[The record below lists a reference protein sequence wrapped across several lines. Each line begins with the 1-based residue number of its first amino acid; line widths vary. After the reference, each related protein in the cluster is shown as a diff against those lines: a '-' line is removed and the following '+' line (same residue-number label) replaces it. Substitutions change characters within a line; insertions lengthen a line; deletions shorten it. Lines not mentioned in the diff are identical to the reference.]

1 MSELPLRVS
10 NLNLINSSPYRSIR
24 ALEGIAYEE
33 VSPYAAARRLFED
46 ETDVALISLV
56 EFLNHGSLDLLP
68 FGIAAEDRVDSVRLL
83 SKSPIED
90 IRTIFF
96 DQSSVSSVTL
106 LRVLIHDRENH
117 VRYFRRDLT
126 QPFTVKPREG
136 VLVIGD
142 RGLADFPGFTHQYD
156 LAKLWFERFNLPFV
170 FAVWAFKKGRL
181 SRNQLNQLTKALE
194 LGVTHRLAF
203 AREAAEEKKL
213 RVDHVED
220 YVGRTI
226 KYQFDERFKLGA
238 NEFITLGK
246 KLNLFPETATLF
258 VRLEDL
264 FQDPTNSRPAQRG
277 ALPNPIEKLLLRAC
291 DGKRLSITEAI
302 DLAKSASLADL
313 ALAADERRQD
323 TAPINSVSYIVDRNI
338 NYTNVCNVYC
348 SFCAFYR
355 APEGSGVRGQKAEGR
370 YILTKEEIGAKIKET
385 VQAGGIQ
392 ILLQGGLNPEL
403 GIDYYEDLFRWI
415 KENYPVNLHALSADE
430 ILHISKVSGI
440 TVEETL
446 QRLIVSGL
454 GSLPGGGAEILVDR
468 VRRRIAK
475 LKSNSE
481 SWLDVHRT
489 AHRLGITS
497 TATMMFGVRET
508 WEDRILHLAKLRQL
522 QDETG
527 MFTAFIT
534 WPFQDDNVS
543 VRRGNTTSPEYLRA
557 QAVSRLFLD
566 NFDNIQSSWVTMGPS
581 VGQVAL
587 SFGANDFGS
596 VMFEENVVSA
606 AGTVYCMN
614 RELIERH
621 IIEAGFSPW
630 ARDVHYQPVI

>member
-1 MSELPLRVS
+1 MNPLRIC
-10 NLNLINSSPYRSIR
+10 NLNLINSSPYRS
-24 ALEGIAYEE
+24 LKQLEE
-33 VSPYAAARRLFED
+33 VSYEETSPYNAARKLFEG
-46 ETDVALISLV
+46 ETDIALISLV
-56 EFLNHGSLDLLP
+56 EFLNHGDLDLLP

-83 SKSPIED
+83 SKTPIEE
-90 IRTIFF
+90 IESIFF

-106 LRVLIHDRENH
+106 LRILIHDREQQ

-126 QPFTVKPREG
+126 QPFSVKPREG

-142 RGLADFPGFTHQYD
+142 RGLADFSGFTYQYD

-170 FAVWAFKKGRL
+170 FAVWAFRKGRL
-181 SRNQLNQLTKALE
+181 SRNQLDLLTRTFD

-203 AREAAEEKKL
+203 AREAAEEKSL
-213 RVDHVED
+213 RIDQIED
-220 YVGRTI
+220 YVGKTI
-226 KYQFDERFKLGA
+226 KYKFDERFKAGA
-238 NEFITLGK
+238 NEFINIGK

-264 FQDPTNSRPAQRG
+264 FQETPKILVHNRRSSS
-277 ALPNPIEKLLLRAC
+277 PIEVLLCRAA
-291 DGKRLSITEAI
+291 DGNRLSISEAI
-302 DLAKSASLADL
+302 DLARNASLADL

-323 TAPINSVSYIVDRNI
+323 TAPINSVSYIIDRNI
-338 NYTNVCNVYC
+338 NYTNVCNVFC

-355 APEGSGVRGQKAEGR
+355 APESSGIRGEKAEGR
-370 YILTKEEIGAKIKET
+370 YILTKDEIGKKISET
-385 VQAGGIQ
+385 VRAGGIQ

-403 GIDYYEDLFRWI
+403 GIEYYEDLFSWI
-415 KENYPVNLHALSADE
+415 KSNYPVNLHALSADE
-430 ILHISKVSGI
+430 ILHISKVSAI
-440 TVEETL
+440 SIEEVL
-446 QRLIVSGL
+446 QRLITSGL

-497 TATMMFGVRET
+497 TATMMFGIRES

-527 MFTAFIT
+527 RFTAFIT
-534 WPFQDDNVS
+534 WPFQDENVS
-543 VRRGNTTSPEYLRA
+543 IRRGNTTAPEYLRT

-566 NFDNIQSSWVTMGPS
+566 NFDNVQSSWVTMGPS

-614 RELIERH
+614 KDIIERH
-621 IIEAGFSPW
+621 IVEAGYSPW
-630 ARDVHYQPVI
+630 ARDVHYRPA